1 MLQCER
7 PQRLHK
13 DIVMPEGLF
22 LVKNLYKGNLVFYWV
37 NNKGKKVSPLASNQ
51 AEAEDWWKSYMFS
64 QYENAERRQVVR
76 DRRSLHSTREI
87 VQSRKGQSTISRG
100 RRVTDQPIS
109 VDIDLFQ
116 KKLDEETSDL

>member
-1 MLQCER
+1 
-7 PQRLHK
+7 
-13 DIVMPEGLF
+13 MPEGLF

-37 NNKGKKVSPLASNQ
+37 NNQGKKVSPLASNQ

-87 VQSRKGQSTISRG
+87 VQTRKGQSTISRG
-100 RRVTDQPIS
+100 RRITDQPIS

-116 KKLDEETSDL
+116 KKIDEETSDL

>member
-1 MLQCER
+1 MLQYG
-7 PQRLHK
+7 PLQQIHK
-13 DIVMPEGLF
+13 DMVMPEGLF

-37 NNKGKKVSPLASNQ
+37 NNQGKKVSPLASNQ
-51 AEAEDWWKSYMFS
+51 TEAEDWWKSYMFS

-100 RRVTDQPIS
+100 RRITDQPIS

-116 KKLDEETSDL
+116 KKIDEETSDL